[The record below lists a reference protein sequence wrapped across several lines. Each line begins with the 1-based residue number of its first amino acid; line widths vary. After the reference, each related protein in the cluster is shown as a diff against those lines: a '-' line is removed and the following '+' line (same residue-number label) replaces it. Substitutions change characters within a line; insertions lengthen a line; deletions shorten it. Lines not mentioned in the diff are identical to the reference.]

1 MSNVLETGESSR
13 PVPDFGVTNS
23 TSISGDGEVITSR
36 VSSTVTAI
44 FVVAPS
50 YRVKTS
56 LTTVRKR
63 LSKTSFAKRLGAAT
77 NKVVWSSL

>member
-1 MSNVLETGESSR
+1 M
-13 PVPDFGVTNS
+13 PDLGATNS
-23 TSISGDGEVITSR
+23 TSTSWDGAATTSK

-44 FVVAPS
+44 FVVDPS
-50 YRVKTS
+50 SRVKTS

-77 NKVVWSSL
+77 NKVVTSSL